1 MRALRV
7 LVVEDD
13 ALLGVFLGEMLEGMG
28 HSVCA
33 IEATEA
39 GAVAAAAQLRPEL
52 MIVDA
57 QLREGSGVSAVE
69 QILQTRFVP
78 HVFVSGAKVQA
89 LRAGAILIHKPFFE
103 GDLTQAI
110 QRALTEA
117 AAL

>member
-13 ALLGVFLGEMLEGMG
+13 ALLGFFLGEMIEGMG

-33 IEATEA
+33 IEATE
-39 GAVAAAAQLRPEL
+39 GDAVKAAARLRPDI

-57 QLREGSGVSAVE
+57 QLREGSGVAAVE
-69 QILQTRFVP
+69 QILLAGFVP

-89 LRAGAILIHKPFFE
+89 LRTGAVLIHKPFLE
-103 GDLTQAI
+103 GDLAQAI
-110 QRALTEA
+110 KRALADA
-117 AAL
+117 AAF